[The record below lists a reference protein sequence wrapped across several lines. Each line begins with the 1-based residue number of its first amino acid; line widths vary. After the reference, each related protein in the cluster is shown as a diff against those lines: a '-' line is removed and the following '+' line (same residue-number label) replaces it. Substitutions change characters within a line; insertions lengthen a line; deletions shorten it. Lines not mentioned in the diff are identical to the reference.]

1 MIDIK
6 ISPGELIDKIT
17 ILMIKKLH
25 TSEVD
30 KELSELIEVAEK
42 HNILDENYVEDL
54 FSVNLKLW
62 KIEDALRLHER
73 DLIFDD
79 KFIELARSVYKL
91 NDERFKIKSDI
102 NLELNSDLKEI
113 KEVF

>member
-30 KELSELIEVAEK
+30 KELSDLIEVAEQ
-42 HNILDENYVEDL
+42 HNVLDENYVED
-54 FSVNLKLW
+54 
-62 KIEDALRLHER
+62 R
-73 DLIFDD
+73 DW
-79 KFIELARSVYKL
+79 ET
-91 NDERFKIKSDI
+91 
-102 NLELNSDLKEI
+102 
-113 KEVF
+113 

>member
-1 MIDIK
+1 MINIK

-30 KELSELIEVAEK
+30 KELSNLIEIAEQ

-54 FSVNLKLW
+54 FSINLKLW

-73 DLIFDD
+73 DLIFDHE
-79 KFIELARSVYKL
+79 FVELARSVYKL
-91 NDERFKIKSDI
+91 NDERFKVKSDI
-102 NLELNSDLKEI
+102 NFKFNSDLKEI
-113 KEVF
+113 KIYP